1 MTEYGIQ
8 NTQNKA
14 QRPEFRIQ
22 DKDYRI
28 QEYRNTWIQGYR
40 DTGIQRYSKEQIKY
54 NKSNKCYIKYLF
66 MNLNF
71 LNTKIMSPN

>member
-14 QRPEFRIQ
+14 KRPEFRIQ

-28 QEYRNTWIQGYR
+28 QEYRNTGIHEYRDTEIQGYR
-40 DTGIQRYSKEQIKY
+40 GIVK
-54 NKSNKCYIKYLF
+54 NK
-66 MNLNF
+66 
-71 LNTKIMSPN
+71 

>member
-1 MTEYGIQ
+1 MGYILQ

-28 QEYRNTWIQGYR
+28 QEDKNTWKQGYR
-40 DTGIQRYSKEQIKY
+40 GIVK
-54 NKSNKCYIKYLF
+54 NK
-66 MNLNF
+66 
-71 LNTKIMSPN
+71 

>member
-14 QRPEFRIQ
+14 KRPEFRIQ

-28 QEYRNTWIQGYR
+28 QEYRNTGIQGYR
-40 DTGIQRYSKEQIKY
+40 DTGYRGIVK
-54 NKSNKCYIKYLF
+54 NK
-66 MNLNF
+66 
-71 LNTKIMSPN
+71 